1 MDEKGERVGGGDGQ
15 RKWRRAKAADRL
27 WGNVLSTLF
36 CLYLSTYFVSISH
49 QIRQEMDEEDK
60 HVTVEQSR

>member
-1 MDEKGERVGGGDGQ
+1 MRRVNVSAEAMDGGSGGGRRQ
-15 RKWRRAKAADRL
+15 RT
-27 WGNVLSTLF
+27 GSGVSYVLSTLF
-36 CLYLSTYFVSISH
+36 CLYLSTYFIPISH